1 MRNAKENIR
10 TIAAVEIDSQALTT
24 CAVAPDG
31 KTVSLGFT
39 DTSGRHVA
47 VRLPLEQASALAMT
61 LPALIEQ
68 ALRRQFR
75 DDSLRFTFPLGSW
88 AVEQSPDPGTN
99 IVTCARPTASV
110 SASPCNDN
118 SRTHSAKLSVAIAF
132 GAHRFPRTD
141 RGRQHPQRTRRG
153 APSEQ
158 VPFRWTQFLSQPA

>member
-99 IVTCARPTASV
+99 IVTL
-110 SASPCNDN
+110 
-118 SRTHSAKLSVAIAF
+118 RTPDGFGVCFTMQRQQQNALGEAF
-132 GAHRFPRTD
+132 SCD
-141 RGRQHPQRTRRG
+141 CVRR
-153 APSEQ
+153 SS
-158 VPFRWTQFLSQPA
+158 FSTH

>member
-1 MRNAKENIR
+1 MSDAKDDID
-10 TIAAVEIDSQALTT
+10 TMTQKEIDSRALTT

-39 DTSGRHVA
+39 DASGQPVA

-99 IVTCARPTASV
+99 IVTLRTPDGFGVCFTVQRQQQSALGEAFSCDCDCVRRSPFPT
-110 SASPCNDN
+110 
-118 SRTHSAKLSVAIAF
+118 H
-132 GAHRFPRTD
+132 
-141 RGRQHPQRTRRG
+141 
-153 APSEQ
+153 
-158 VPFRWTQFLSQPA
+158 

>member
-1 MRNAKENIR
+1 MSDAKDDID
-10 TIAAVEIDSQALTT
+10 TMTKKEIDSRALTT

-31 KTVSLGFT
+31 KTISLGFA
-39 DTSGRHVA
+39 DASGQSVA

-99 IVTCARPTASV
+99 IVTLRTPDGFGVCFTVQRQQQSALGEAFSCDCDCVRRSPFPT
-110 SASPCNDN
+110 
-118 SRTHSAKLSVAIAF
+118 H
-132 GAHRFPRTD
+132 
-141 RGRQHPQRTRRG
+141 
-153 APSEQ
+153 
-158 VPFRWTQFLSQPA
+158 